1 MATGPAE
8 RPTRKE
14 NEAISDKKQKR
25 ARKKEE
31 EAFLVPPDTLCVQC
45 KKELCDPHLLCCMHS
60 VCRECLLAVKQQD
73 GRLQCPKCNN
83 NATCALEDPPRG
95 MKTCEA
101 VMSQCVPV
109 RNGPLCRYI
118 EGRKI
123 IQLVS
128 RDWLAN

>member
-1 MATGPAE
+1 MT
-8 RPTRKE
+8 
-14 NEAISDKKQKR
+14 

-31 EAFLVPPDTLCVQC
+31 EAFLALPDTLCVQC